1 MPGLNLE
8 QDPIRKINSSRS
20 KRFKLVFGAII
31 LLAIPVVG
39 TTLAAS
45 ITINSNSAVQFG
57 QGVVQATSCDD
68 AIAIS
73 ANSSFY
79 NASGA
84 GSFNVDTV
92 TASGVSDA
100 CSGKTFTIRAYD
112 TTTATALTVNSGGT
126 PTNALVFVPTISGST
141 CTIAITGSTFTTS
154 VCTYSANAN
163 SIAVRIPT
171 TLNAASV
178 YKFTIETS

>member
-8 QDPIRKINSSRS
+8 PNPKRKKSPFGSKRS
-20 KRFKLVFGAII
+20 KLIFGAII
-31 LLAIPVVG
+31 LLALPIIG

-45 ITINSNSAVQFG
+45 ITINTNNNIQFG

-68 AIAIS
+68 AVSIS
-73 ANSSFY
+73 ANSSFT

-84 GSFNVDTV
+84 GSFNIDTV
-92 TASGVSDA
+92 TVAGVADA

-112 TTTATALTVNSGGT
+112 STTATALTLNSGGT
-126 PTNALVFVPTISGST
+126 PTTAFVFVPTISGS
-141 CTIAITGSTFTTS
+141 CTIAITGSTFS
-154 VCTYSANAN
+154 NSACTYSSN
-163 SIAVRIPT
+163 SNTISIKTPI
-171 TLNAASV
+171 TLSAASV